1 MTDITDNQNMPP
13 FITLDG
19 IDGVG
24 KSTQIENLV
33 DYLTGKGHEVLTVR
47 DPGSTEIGTRLRAIL
62 LDSDLEIHRRTEA
75 MLFMSSRCEM
85 IEKTIRPA
93 LESGKIVISDRFLL
107 ATVVY
112 QSTVSNPQT
121 GVSPDT
127 LWQMGDLAND
137 GLKPDL
143 TLLLDMPA
151 EQAVKRMDG
160 PADRME
166 SRGIDYMESVRQAF
180 LEQLTNSSPHTAVI
194 DAGRSPDEVKKD
206 IVSAVSES
214 LSL

>member
-112 QSTVSNPQT
+112 QSTVSNSQT
-121 GVSPDT
+121 GVAPDT

-180 LEQLTNSSPHTAVI
+180 LEQLTNSSPHTAII
-194 DAGRSPDEVKKD
+194 DADRSPDEVKKD
-206 IVSAVSES
+206 IVAAVSES

>member
-107 ATVVY
+107 ASVVY
-112 QSTVSNPQT
+112 QSTVSNSQT
-121 GVSPDT
+121 GVAPDT

-180 LEQLTNSSPHTAVI
+180 LEQLTNSSPHTAII
-194 DAGRSPDEVKKD
+194 DADRSPDEVKKD
-206 IVSAVSES
+206 IVAAVSES

>member
-180 LEQLTNSSPHTAVI
+180 LE
-194 DAGRSPDEVKKD
+194 
-206 IVSAVSES
+206 
-214 LSL
+214 